1 MTWSCCSSSGCISV
15 CSSSRLEQ
23 HPERRVEVPTE
34 FSRFVVF
41 WSGYSLCLAYL
52 AALLVNSGVIRWDE
66 NGATTVAYLCMMLI
80 FWDLLF
86 LLEYMSVVYEKDDA
100 GRGDEEE

>member
-1 MTWSCCSSSGCISV
+1 MTWSWCSSSGCISA

-41 WSGYSLCLAYL
+41 CSGSSLCLTYL
-52 AALLVNSGVIRWDE
+52 GAMLVNSGVIRWGE
-66 NGATTVAYLCMMLI
+66 HGATTVAYLCMMLI
-80 FWDLLF
+80 F
-86 LLEYMSVVYEKDDA
+86 S
-100 GRGDEEE
+100 